1 MSGIHFISGLLWL
14 EVLLEKLI
22 LCQIK
27 NLSKVIYDFG
37 RAEAERE
44 GKHPPPPRS
53 SSTCFQYHFGFLK
66 EDNSSTAAMRAG
78 QGGYFFIV
86 KKDIYVEGK
95 VAAAAGAEYLYSSR
109 SILVRSS
116 MARSTLKKSH

>member
-1 MSGIHFISGLLWL
+1 MAWIQSYLKSLFFAKSKTFQ
-14 EVLLEKLI
+14 KL
-22 LCQIK
+22 
-27 NLSKVIYDFG
+27 
-37 RAEAERE
+37 
-44 GKHPPPPRS
+44 
-53 SSTCFQYHFGFLK
+53 YHFGFLK